1 MKVLKAA
8 AVVAGSLTLA
18 GAAAPAFA
26 AGPGD
31 LPPMSLNGALDTLTS
46 QPTLDVNP
54 VDTNLLDPSRKD
66 NAIGTVTEATQGLN
80 SGGSLLGGL
89 PTGR

>member
-26 AGPGD
+26 AGPSE
-31 LPPMSLNGALDTLTS
+31 LPPMSLNGALDTITS

-54 VDTNLLDPSRKD
+54 VGSNLLDPSRKD
-66 NAIGTVTEATQGLN
+66 NAVSTVTGATQGLG
-80 SGGSLLGGL
+80 SGGGLLGGV
-89 PTGR
+89 PVGK